1 MHSLWFCD
9 GKPVESKRQLLARIY
24 FLQNKIKQ
32 QRHDFTTMMQQTE
45 KGLMRQIK
53 KMDTELSMLDT
64 ENTILRERCE
74 EFEKRLSILEGP
86 RARHMQISRSMEE
99 FRLDMLAEN
108 THPENFDEFSW
119 ILPREALFNATD
131 EAIARGLL
139 TSIAVGSKAK
149 IRSLT
154 SLKLTF
160 NNGRKDYISPTF
172 GRHDKVKLEEIGGVV
187 KKITACHFKDA
198 TTFLMFNES
207 PQLTWGAQE
216 TDVMKQV
223 KEIEC
228 MLKDTQQIVGV
239 YGHKMQNEFDIIW
252 RFSFILNNDF

>member
-1 MHSLWFCD
+1 
-9 GKPVESKRQLLARIY
+9 
-24 FLQNKIKQ
+24 
-32 QRHDFTTMMQQTE
+32 MMQTTE
-45 KGLMRQIK
+45 KGLMRQIR

-64 ENTILRERCE
+64 ENQILKERCS
-74 EFEKRLSILEGP
+74 EFEKRLAMLEGP
-86 RARHMQISRSMEE
+86 RARHMQIIRSMEE

-119 ILPREALFNATD
+119 VLPREALFNATD
-131 EAIARGLL
+131 EAISRGLL
-139 TSIAVGSKAK
+139 TMISVGTKAN

-172 GRHDKVKLEEIGGVV
+172 GKHDKVKSEELGGPV

-207 PQLTWGAQE
+207 A
-216 TDVMKQV
+216 
-223 KEIEC
+223 
-228 MLKDTQQIVGV
+228 
-239 YGHKMQNEFDIIW
+239 
-252 RFSFILNNDF
+252 